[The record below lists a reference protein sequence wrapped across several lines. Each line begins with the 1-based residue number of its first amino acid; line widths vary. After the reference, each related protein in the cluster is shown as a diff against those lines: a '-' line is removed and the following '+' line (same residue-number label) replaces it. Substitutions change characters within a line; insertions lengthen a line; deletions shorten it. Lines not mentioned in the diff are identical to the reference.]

1 MTAFTNFQNI
11 LPDPNNTI
19 GAAGQVEGSS
29 SAGFA
34 SVSLTS
40 NQPTMRD
47 RTNSGRL
54 IARRINYHSWDAKI
68 SYNPMTREDFDPLYT
83 FLLQRGGPIHP
94 FFVSLPQYR
103 TPKSADFH
111 TWILNGGGTVRHLEV
126 AATTQPGTTSVLIG
140 KSSGYTAS
148 SNGTPLP
155 GDMFHIA
162 SSNSNHNKA
171 YMVTRVETN
180 ADYHSA
186 LTQPSTAQ
194 VRVHFTPPLS
204 KRIFTGD
211 DFVFLNPLMRV
222 IMKGDVQEY
231 SLNTD
236 NLFKFSLNLE
246 EVQ

>member
-1 MTAFTNFQNI
+1 MASFTNFQNI

-19 GAAGQVEGSS
+19 GAAGQVEGSK

-40 NQPTMRD
+40 KQPAMRD

-103 TPKSADFH
+103 TPKNANFH
-111 TWILNGGGTVRHLEV
+111 TWILNGGGTVRHLDV

-148 SNGTPLP
+148 SNGTPRP